1 MSKDI
6 LPSTPDTLPIYIAEK
21 LEALGRNTKEAD
33 LNEIRVLLLMNQEE
47 RVVTDE
53 ELQEWKKSEKK
64 ILENQKTYK
73 KSTESIEKKAKF
85 DLPLGMIITMLI
97 KFGLKISQYIL
108 GVEYTGGSPRLASW
122 WPIDFIVVAAYLFHF
137 HGSHLWLKFLTAQPV
152 QHEVF
157 ENEDDDDWED
167 SMASTELQSRQKA
180 VLSRWRQLKKE
191 REGNLDSGSW
201 VSPWL
206 EVSST

>member
-1 MSKDI
+1 MSKNI

-21 LEALGRNTKEAD
+21 LEALGRDTKEAD
-33 LNEIRVLLLMNQEE
+33 LNEIRVLLFMNQEE

-64 ILENQKTYK
+64 ILEKQDDYK
-73 KSTESIEKKAKF
+73 KSTENIEKKAKY

-97 KFGLKISQYIL
+97 KLCLKISQYIL

-122 WPIDFIVVAAYLFHF
+122 WPIDFIVVAVYLFHF
-137 HGSHLWLKFLTAQPV
+137 HGSDLRLKFLTVQPV

-157 ENEDDDDWED
+157 ENEDDDWED
-167 SMASTELQSRQKA
+167 SMTSTELQSRQKA
-180 VLSRWRQLKKE
+180 VLNRWRQLKKE
-191 REGNLDSGSW
+191 REENLDSGSW
-201 VSPWL
+201 GH
-206 EVSST
+206 